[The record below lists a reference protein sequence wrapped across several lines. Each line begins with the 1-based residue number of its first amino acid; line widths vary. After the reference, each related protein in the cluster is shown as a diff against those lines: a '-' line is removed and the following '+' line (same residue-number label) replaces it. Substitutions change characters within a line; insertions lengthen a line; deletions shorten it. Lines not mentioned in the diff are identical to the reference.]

1 MLDIRVPKY
10 IFARYAVFL
19 NILDARQMC
28 VSTYLTLDLLANEQQ
43 STLHR
48 NEYESHQLSFSK
60 ASAVSIRIR
69 LIFPVGRFTL
79 LQLPSYPEFGLFP
92 TSQRSPSVF
101 ITRTN
106 RLIIFRK
113 MILVYVKAQ
122 IQGLVVR
129 GDIIQEPSCI

>member
-48 NEYESHQLSFSK
+48 NEYETPQLDFSQ

-79 LQLPSYPEFGLFP
+79 L
-92 TSQRSPSVF
+92 
-101 ITRTN
+101 
-106 RLIIFRK
+106 
-113 MILVYVKAQ
+113 
-122 IQGLVVR
+122 
-129 GDIIQEPSCI
+129 